1 MPITS
6 LKVADFRN
14 LAAVELA
21 PYAHGL
27 NLICGKNGSGKTS
40 LLEAIH
46 YLGLGRSFRSHL
58 STPLIRQSADK
69 FSLYAQVVSETE
81 HLIPVGAERDQQG
94 SSKLRVAGKDIASIT
109 ELAALLPILTINS
122 QSHQLLESGPAFR
135 RRYLDWGLFYQTEGF
150 LTCWRHYERALKQR
164 NVLLRERRLNNEIH
178 VWTNELIKHGVL
190 LDNMRREYVAQ
201 LLPLILTIA
210 ARLTDLSEIEMEYQ
224 SGWDNRDELAVVFK
238 RHEADEMRLGHTLFG
253 PHRAD
258 LDIKI
263 QGVSAKHFLSRGQQK
278 LLICAMILAQGMLLS
293 THKEQGLI
301 YLVDDLPSELDPVSR
316 QKLILL
322 LKEQKTQVF
331 ITAIES
337 NLIYD
342 PVNDK
347 GAPIKVFHVEHGAYQ
362 TLT

>member
-190 LDNMRREYVAQ
+190 LDNMR
-201 LLPLILTIA
+201 
-210 ARLTDLSEIEMEYQ
+210 
-224 SGWDNRDELAVVFK
+224 
-238 RHEADEMRLGHTLFG
+238 LGYTLFG

-278 LLICAMILAQGMLLS
+278 LLICAIILAQGMLLS

-301 YLVDDLPSELDPVSR
+301 
-316 QKLILL
+316 
-322 LKEQKTQVF
+322 
-331 ITAIES
+331 
-337 NLIYD
+337 
-342 PVNDK
+342 
-347 GAPIKVFHVEHGAYQ
+347 
-362 TLT
+362 